1 MLWVL
6 LACDGQYPPQLHP
19 LVNIWLLLAQKKKKM
34 VTTTLPEQIQNG
46 GHQPLGDM
54 EVGFQGSS
62 NLHQNPTICS
72 MSVCQVLSRSH
83 HQTILTAGQTNQRMD
98 TNFHIK
104 KKKKQ
109 HDVSKFQQ
117 TIQKTKYGPSSSITS
132 HYCAE
137 IRHFS
142 GCDKRSSIII
152 SQFAAYGVG
161 FSCSAMCADSLSART
176 RKNKSSTSAI
186 NSAFTQQQLAVA
198 M

>member
-1 MLWVL
+1 MAVTNHWVTWRWVFKAPPISTKIPQFVPCL
-6 LACDGQYPPQLHP
+6 SAKFYPDPIIKPSLQQDKLI
-19 LVNIWLLLAQKKKKM
+19 NEW
-34 VTTTLPEQIQNG
+34 T
-46 GHQPLGDM
+46 
-54 EVGFQGSS
+54 
-62 NLHQNPTICS
+62 
-72 MSVCQVLSRSH
+72 
-83 HQTILTAGQTNQRMD
+83 QTFIK
-98 TNFHIK
+98 K